1 MMPTP
6 LPLRRALAGLL
17 LAGLGGCT
25 IVQPPPL
32 TDPAYAPAA
41 PVVPPPAQSADGS
54 IYNSYTNRFLF
65 EDLRARRV
73 GDVLTILLE
82 EKTDAAKK
90 ASTATK
96 KSAKVEVGAP
106 TLFGRRPTLGGK
118 PILDNSLSSS
128 ADFSGDGS
136 SSQSNSLKGR
146 ITVSVA
152 RVLPNGYLLVRGEK
166 LLSLNQGSEVVRFSG
181 IVRPYDIA
189 PDNTVPSTKVGNARI
204 TYQGRGIL
212 ADSNAAG
219 WLTRFFHHP
228 IWPF

>member
-1 MMPTP
+1 MRPMR
-6 LPLRRALAGLL
+6 PLRGGLALWALA
-17 LAGLGGCT
+17 ALGGCT
-25 IVQPPPL
+25 IVQPPL
-32 TDPAYAPAA
+32 SDPAYG
-41 PVVPPPAQSADGS
+41 PVPPVMPPPAQNADGS

-96 KSAKVEVGAP
+96 KSAKVDVNAP
-106 TLFGRRPTLGGK
+106 TLFGRDIKLGGR
-118 PILDNSLSSS
+118 PVLNNSLSSS

-136 SSQSNSLKGR
+136 SSQSNSLKGS

-189 PDNTVPSTKVGNARI
+189 PDNTVPSTKVANARI
-204 TYQGRGIL
+204 TYRGRGIV